1 MGSTRNLAA
10 LLAFGVLA
18 LASCS
23 DDPPPADQEGGLP
36 AGNGICLSVAQ
47 IDHTEVMN
55 DSAIIFVMK
64 DGKTYTNAM
73 PMPCPSLV
81 MENGFTY
88 LNDVPQVCSNSQ
100 TIRVARSGNF
110 CELGQFTPFQA
121 APKMPE
127 VPPAK

>member
-18 LASCS
+18 LAGCS
-23 DDPPPADQEGGLP
+23 DDTPPTEEPAGLP

-47 IDHTEVMN
+47 IDHSEIIN
-55 DSAIIFVMK
+55 DSAIILFMK
-64 DGKTYTNAM
+64 DGKAYTNAM

-81 MENGFTY
+81 MENGFAY
-88 LNDVPQVCSNSQ
+88 LNDPPQVCSNSQ
-100 TIRVARSGNF
+100 TIRVLRSGNF

-121 APKMPE
+121 PKVPVAP
-127 VPPAK
+127 AQ